1 MKTNRQENR
10 TNGSFEIPER
20 RGNSI
25 AGPSREASKIDAGAS
40 GADGTG
46 QENNDNDYRG
56 EDEHFNPV
64 REVIRKTELLGW
76 DVWPAHRSRRKA
88 PVDPEEEPDNPEE
101 E

>member
-1 MKTNRQENR
+1 MKTNRQENS

-40 GADGTG
+40 GADGAG
-46 QENNDNDYRG
+46 RENNDDDYRG
-56 EDEHFNPV
+56 EDEHFNPLGD
-64 REVIRKTELLGW
+64 VIRKTELLGW
-76 DVWPAHRSRRKA
+76 DVRSAHRPRRKA
-88 PVDPEEEPDNPEE
+88 PVDPEEGADNPEE